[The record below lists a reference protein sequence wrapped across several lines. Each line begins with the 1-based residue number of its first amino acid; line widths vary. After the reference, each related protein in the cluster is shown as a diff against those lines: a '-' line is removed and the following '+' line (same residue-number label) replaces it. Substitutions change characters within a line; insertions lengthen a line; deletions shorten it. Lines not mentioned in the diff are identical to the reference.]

1 MIERVWKVMKGKC
14 IRKLLS

>member
-1 MIERVWKVMKGKC
+1 MERVWKVMKGKC